1 MDFIKWL
8 QAYATVYS
16 RRARNLSA
24 KTIIYLAALVVVALL
39 ALILGPLGMLALA
52 VIVLFVLPAI
62 NTDVR
67 SEVEQEYNNRKNS

>member
-16 RRARNLSA
+16 RRARKLST

-39 ALILGPLGMLALA
+39 ALILGPLGMLALV

-67 SEVEQEYNNRKNS
+67 SEVEQEYNKRK

>member
-1 MDFIKWL
+1 MDFIRWL

-16 RRARNLSA
+16 RRVSNLSA
-24 KTIIYLAALVVVALL
+24 KTIIYLAALAVVALL

-67 SEVEQEYNNRKNS
+67 SEVEQEYNNRKNR

>member
-16 RRARNLSA
+16 RRARNLST

-39 ALILGPLGMLALA
+39 ALILGPLGMIALA
-52 VIVLFVLPAI
+52 CIVLFILPAI

-67 SEVEQEYNNRKNS
+67 SEVEREYNKRK

>member
-8 QAYATVYS
+8 QAYAAVYS

-67 SEVEQEYNNRKNS
+67 SEVEQEYNKRK